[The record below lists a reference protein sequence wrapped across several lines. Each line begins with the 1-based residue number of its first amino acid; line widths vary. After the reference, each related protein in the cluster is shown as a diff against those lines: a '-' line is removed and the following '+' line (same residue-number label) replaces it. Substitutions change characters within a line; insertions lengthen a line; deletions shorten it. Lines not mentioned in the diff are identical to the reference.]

1 MNVGELNAIA
11 QQYIEE
17 LQTDS
22 NVLGIILFGSWARG
36 NNRPD
41 SDVDLLVIVQDGFK
55 RTVEYRAG
63 WAFEITYTTEQG
75 AIEYWESNPNDAIE
89 LWRVAKILF
98 DRDGTVA
105 RLKRAGDKI
114 REKGKSPLSSEQY
127 DHHKFDV
134 YDQLKAIEDLAQ
146 SDPSTARLLLS
157 LKVFQLTELFFD
169 IRQIWTPPPKQR
181 LGIIHDINQDLY
193 DLIVR
198 YYDQQSLIEQT
209 NIVKSIVAI
218 VFDR

>member
-1 MNVGELNAIA
+1 M
-11 QQYIEE
+11 
-17 LQTDS
+17 
-22 NVLGIILFGSWARG
+22 
-36 NNRPD
+36 
-41 SDVDLLVIVQDGFK
+41 
-55 RTVEYRAG
+55 
-63 WAFEITYTTEQG
+63 
-75 AIEYWESNPNDAIE
+75 
-89 LWRVAKILF
+89 F

-114 REKGKSPLSSEQY
+114 REKGKSPLSPEQY
-127 DHHKFDV
+127 DNHKFDV

>member
-63 WAFEITYTTEQG
+63 
-75 AIEYWESNPNDAIE
+75 
-89 LWRVAKILF
+89 
-98 DRDGTVA
+98 
-105 RLKRAGDKI
+105 
-114 REKGKSPLSSEQY
+114 
-127 DHHKFDV
+127 
-134 YDQLKAIEDLAQ
+134 
-146 SDPSTARLLLS
+146 
-157 LKVFQLTELFFD
+157 
-169 IRQIWTPPPKQR
+169 
-181 LGIIHDINQDLY
+181 
-193 DLIVR
+193 
-198 YYDQQSLIEQT
+198 
-209 NIVKSIVAI
+209 
-218 VFDR
+218 